1 MKNIRAMQEEMNNQL
16 QKLNKQLE
24 SQKKEGKEKTGK
36 AGNGKMSEQL
46 ARLAAEQEAIRN
58 EMSKYMNQL
67 NEQGIK
73 DQNNLNDAMQQME
86 KTEKDLVNK
95 RILQET
101 INRQKE
107 ILTRLLESEQA
118 EQKRDLEEKRQSTEA
133 KEGNYSNPKGNFE
146 YNKQKSSSTELLR
159 TVQPSYNYFYKNK
172 INSYFLKFEE

>member
-1 MKNIRAMQEEMNNQL
+1 MQEEMNNQL